1 MGSLPLHAT
10 RDEIGTLIQF
20 EGVTYRYS
28 RRARPALQNLSWA
41 LESPRTVLLGP
52 NGAGKSTLLALGA
65 NVLSPQQGAVSALS
79 GEQARGSRGRVLR
92 RAVGWMPQHV
102 PAVKGLTSRE
112 QCAYAGWLKGMS
124 KSDAW
129 AEAKIALDWV
139 GLLELEDKKAAHL
152 SGGQLRR
159 LGLASVLVSRPQHL
173 LLDEPT
179 VGLDPAQ
186 RSRFRG
192 LLKDLEPVRECT
204 ILVSTHL
211 VDDIGELFDQ
221 VAVLDEGQI
230 RFSGSTDEFLALGG
244 ESDGD
249 LPSAERA
256 YSAIVE
262 REV

>member
-1 MGSLPLHAT
+1 M
-10 RDEIGTLIQF
+10 IQF
-20 EGVTYRYS
+20 EGVTYRYT
-28 RRARPALQNLSWA
+28 RRAAPALKDLSWA

-65 NVLSPQQGAVSALS
+65 NVLSPQRGTVSVS
-79 GEQARGSRGRVLR
+79 SVGRSSRRLGRELR
-92 RAVGWMPQHV
+92 QAVGWMPQHV
-102 PAVKGLTSRE
+102 PAVKGLTARE

-129 AEAKIALDWV
+129 AEAKTALDWV
-139 GLLELEDKKAAHL
+139 GLLELEEKRATHL

-192 LLKDLEPVRECT
+192 LLQDLESVRECT

-221 VAVLDEGQI
+221 VAVMDEGEI
-230 RFSGSTDEFLALGG
+230 RFTGSTIQFLALGADG
-244 ESDGD
+244 EGD
-249 LPSAERA
+249 PSSAERA
-256 YSAIVE
+256 YGAIVA